1 MTTSPTS
8 PSGVRPVI
16 GVDAGSGP
24 LREADHLIH
33 DLVDGLALPPTT
45 VACTHLVRTGPR
57 PHLAATFALPDEDA
71 AREVWRRLVP
81 RLADTAPS
89 AAAAYGVLRHGP
101 PGPAAAAARAASEHA
116 HRESGRAVVFPGVD
130 RLAGTVTL
138 ERLLARTAIEKVTVL
153 GTRELPAPATEIE
166 TRAHVRPT
174 WHAGRLT
181 LALTPAPGG
190 RLTPFE
196 VPNPTPCCADH
207 G

>member
-1 MTTSPTS
+1 MNPV
-8 PSGVRPVI
+8 PAPPAGVSPVI

-33 DLVDGLALPPTT
+33 DLVDALALPPAT
-45 VACTHLVRTGPR
+45 VACTHPVRTGPR
-57 PHLAATFALPDEDA
+57 PHLATTFALPDEDT

-89 AAAAYGVLRHGP
+89 AAAAWGGLRHGP
-101 PGPAAAAARAASEHA
+101 AEQAEAAARAASEHA
-116 HRESGRAVVFPGVD
+116 RRESGRAVVYPGVH

-138 ERLLARTAIEKVTVL
+138 ERLLDRTAIDKVTVL
-153 GTRELPAPATEIE
+153 GTSELPPPAAEIE
-166 TRAHVRPT
+166 TRGHVRPT

-196 VPNPTPCCADH
+196 VPDPTPCCADH